1 MTNDKKIIFDN
12 FHQTMINVKKNGFD
26 PMQFLTLYMR
36 FVSGAPFKPHNYDT
50 PVLYYEAVNALI
62 TDKTSNVE
70 AFRLSTYFYFWNYV
84 LNYNEKEKLSYE
96 ASMQS
101 LYKKYLEQKAFFDE
115 NDINFYIPTLER
127 V

>member
-1 MTNDKKIIFDN
+1 MTNDKKIIFEN
-12 FHQTMINVKKNGFD
+12 FHQTMINIKKSGLD
-26 PMQFLTLYMR
+26 PMVFLTLYTK
-36 FVSGAPFKPHNYDT
+36 FVSGAPLKPHNYDT
-50 PVLYYEAVNALI
+50 PVLYYEAVEALI

-70 AFRLSTYFYFWNYV
+70 VFRLSTYFYFWNYV
-84 LNYNEKEKLSYE
+84 LDYNEKEKLSYE
-96 ASMQS
+96 QSMQS